1 LFETS
6 AERVALVHIRQF
18 TQGGEQMATYQEL
31 KAQAEALLKQAEV
44 ARRAEIASV
53 VAEIQARM
61 KEYGITLDDLKGGA
75 KKTRTGAAVAA
86 KYHNPANG
94 ESWSGRGRAP
104 RWLAAELA
112 KGRSKDE
119 FLVK

>member
-1 LFETS
+1 MS
-6 AERVALVHIRQF
+6 
-18 TQGGEQMATYQEL
+18 TYKEL
-31 KAQAEALLKQAEV
+31 KAQAEALLKQAEA
-44 ARRAEIASV
+44 ARRAEIAGV

-75 KKTRTGAAVAA
+75 RKSKASAGVAA
-86 KYHNPANG
+86 KYRNPATG

-104 RWLAAELA
+104 RWLAEEMA

-119 FLVK
+119 FLIK

>member
-1 LFETS
+1 
-6 AERVALVHIRQF
+6 
-18 TQGGEQMATYQEL
+18 MATYTEL

-75 KKTRTGAAVAA
+75 KKAKARTAVAA
-86 KYHNPANG
+86 KYRNPATG

-104 RWLAAELA
+104 KWLAEELA
-112 KGRSKDE
+112 TGRSKDA
-119 FLVK
+119 FLIK

>member
-1 LFETS
+1 
-6 AERVALVHIRQF
+6 
-18 TQGGEQMATYQEL
+18 MATYKEL

-75 KKTRTGAAVAA
+75 KKAKARTAVAA
-86 KYHNPANG
+86 KYRNPATG

-104 RWLAAELA
+104 KWLAEEQA
-112 KGRSKDE
+112 KGRSRDV